1 MELTGLILAGGLATR
16 MDGEK
21 PLRVLNG
28 KTLLQHAID
37 LMRPLVSE
45 VIVCSGTREFG
56 LPSEIKQAADDP
68 QLAGKGPL
76 AGILAGVKAASF
88 ESALLLPCDLPFLG
102 QGVLGQIALALE
114 SSDCAYVMYEGF
126 PQPLIAGVR
135 CQAAIAPLEQA
146 LAQGNFRVSPIWKSL
161 NGKQLSMQL
170 GDGVLESELEFLN
183 INTLDDLNS
192 AAEEPL

>member
-21 PLRVLNG
+21 PLRVLSG

-45 VIVCSGTREFG
+45 VIVCSGAREFG
-56 LPSEIKQAADDP
+56 LPSEIKQVADDL

-88 ESALLLPCDLPFLG
+88 ENALLLPCDLPFLG
-102 QGVLGQIALALE
+102 QGVLGHIAQALKTSE
-114 SSDCAYVMYEGF
+114 CAYVMYENF

-135 CQAAIAPLEQA
+135 CQVAIAPIEQA
-146 LAQGNFRVSPIWKSL
+146 LARGNFRVSPIWKGL
-161 NGKQLSMQL
+161 DGKQLLLQV
-170 GDGVLESELEFLN
+170 GDGVLKSEQEFLN
-183 INTLDDLNS
+183 INTFEDLNS
-192 AAEEPL
+192 AAGNS